1 MILVSIIVTCFII
14 YKECLLS
21 FHTQCFHSKLAFQT
35 GFRHQS
41 ETGGKK
47 GNSLH
52 NLGNLWKPKGIF
64 FLNLARAFR
73 EFF

>member
-1 MILVSIIVTCFII
+1 MILVSIIIVTCFII

-21 FHTQCFHSKLAFQT
+21 SFHTQCFQSKLAFL

-41 ETGGKK
+41 EPGGKK

-52 NLGNLWKPKGIF
+52 NSGKLWKTKAISF
-64 FLNLARAFR
+64 KI
-73 EFF
+73 

>member
-21 FHTQCFHSKLAFQT
+21 FHTPKLAFQT

-41 ETGGKK
+41 EPGGKK

-52 NLGNLWKPKGIF
+52 NLGNLWKLREF